1 MNECSEAAAVL
12 ICKSNTRVVLPV
24 GEYSY
29 SRLQQLGLEGSAVSS
44 IQVAKGCQAIIY
56 AGADY
61 TGDSKVIT
69 GDTCEENIS
78 LKNCKYPLQLGSIR
92 VLAPAILEPDV
103 RDRQAVEEAVTGWWP
118 QSLVNR
124 ESRLSWW
131 REARFGCFIHWGV
144 YSLTGGRWKGEKS
157 RGYAEH
163 LMRAKKISLEEYK
176 EILIDKFNPEEF
188 DAEEWVKLIKAAG
201 MKYLVIT
208 AKHHDGFAIY
218 PSEVYPFDI
227 RMTPFKRDPLQE
239 LKEACGRHGIKY
251 GFYYSHAFDWEHP
264 DAPGNDWEFTNP
276 GGDLKLYE
284 GPGKLW
290 FAEHL
295 ELLPRV
301 SEYYVSQKSIPQI
314 VELIKKYEPD
324 ILWFDTPHKLPLS
337 ENLRILKAI
346 READDRVVVNG
357 RLARGW
363 GFDTFSDYVN
373 TADRALEIFPCE
385 GDWETIPTTNES
397 YGYSMDDHSHKP
409 ASEFIQLLAKSAA
422 RGGNVLMNLGPMG
435 NGKIDERD
443 IPILQEI
450 GAWLDINGESVYGTQ
465 RTPLDVQYW
474 GESTRKGNLL
484 YLHVFHWPKDGE
496 LVVGGLRNHIRK
508 AWLLSDSDKKP
519 LDTKRL
525 SYYDWAVTV
534 PKQAPDRN
542 DSVVVV
548 EVDGEVMAHP
558 GKLLSEK
565 NRNILR
571 AFDAEVSQGI
581 GYGDGKRGN
590 DYICRWKS
598 VNQLVKWKIRLHH
611 AAAFKLVM
619 EYSTECPENTGGY
632 RICIGDQTIEGCV
645 KPTENPKEVSKA
657 RYDVTIAAG
666 EHDLMIVPVRID
678 GEELMRLYS
687 VTLVPIASDGM
698 QEEVFVESDNT
709 DVGD

>member
-1 MNECSEAAAVL
+1 MNGFSEAAAVI
-12 ICKSNTRVVLPV
+12 ICQSNTKVGLTV

-29 SRLQQLGLEGSAVSS
+29 SNLQQLGLGGTAVSS
-44 IQVAKGCQAIIY
+44 IQVAKDYQAIIY
-56 AGADY
+56 AGDNH

-69 GDTCEENIS
+69 GETCEENIS
-78 LKNCKYPLQLGSIR
+78 LKNCKCPLKLGSIR
-92 VLAPAILEPDV
+92 VLASVILEPDA
-103 RDRQAVEEAVTGWWP
+103 RDRQAVEDAVTSWWP
-118 QSLVNR
+118 QSMVNR

-131 REARFGCFIHWGV
+131 REARFGCFIHWGA

-157 RGYAEH
+157 HGYAEH
-163 LMRAKKISLEEYK
+163 LMRAKKITLEEYK
-176 EILIDKFNPEEF
+176 DIFIDKFNPEEF

-218 PSEVYPFDI
+218 PSEAYPFDI
-227 RMTPFKRDPLQE
+227 RMTPFKRDPLEE
-239 LKEACGRHGIKY
+239 LREACRRHGIKY

-264 DAPGNDWEFTNP
+264 DAPGNDWEYTNP

-290 FAEHL
+290 FAEHPD
-295 ELLPRV
+295 LLPRV

-314 VELIKKYEPD
+314 IELIKKYEPD

-346 READDRVVVNG
+346 RETDDRVVVNG

-409 ASEFIQLLAKSAA
+409 ASVFIQLLAKSAA

-443 IPILQEI
+443 IPILQEV
-450 GAWLDINGESVYGTQ
+450 GAWLDINGESIYGTQ
-465 RTPLDVQYW
+465 RTPLDVQCW
-474 GESTRKGNLL
+474 GESTRKGNQL

-496 LVVGGLRNHIRK
+496 LVIGGLKNHIRK
-508 AWLLSDSDKKP
+508 AWLLSDPDKKP
-519 LDTKRL
+519 LGTKRIN
-525 SYYDWAVTV
+525 YYDWAVRL
-534 PKQAPDRN
+534 PKDAPDKN

-548 EVDGEVMAHP
+548 EIDGEAMVHP

-565 NRNILR
+565 NTNILR
-571 AFDAEVSQGI
+571 AFDAEVSPGI
-581 GYGDGKRGN
+581 GYGDGKKGN
-590 DYICRWKS
+590 DYIFGWKS
-598 VNQLVKWKIRLHH
+598 INQLVKWKIRLYH
-611 AAAFKLVM
+611 ATAFKLVM
-619 EYSTECPENTGGY
+619 KYSTASPENAGIY
-632 RICIGDQTIEGCV
+632 RIYVGDQTIENRV
-645 KPTENPKEVSKA
+645 EPTSNPKEISKA
-657 RYDVTIAAG
+657 EHDVTIAAG
-666 EHDLMIVPVRID
+666 EHDVMIMPVGID

-687 VTLVPIASDGM
+687 VMLVPIASHDM
-698 QEEVFVESDNT
+698 QGEAFVESDNT
-709 DVGD
+709 DVGG